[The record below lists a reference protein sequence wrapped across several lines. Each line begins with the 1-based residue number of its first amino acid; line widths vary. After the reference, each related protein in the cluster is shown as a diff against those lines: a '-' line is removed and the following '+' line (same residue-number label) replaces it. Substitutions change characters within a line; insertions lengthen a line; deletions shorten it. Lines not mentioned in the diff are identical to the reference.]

1 MNTIRYVRLKQ
12 LILAGL
18 CFSVSLLT
26 ACGGGDGAPPADSS
40 EPLPVEINDTS
51 FTSTHFSGSAVC
63 ADCHNGL
70 IDASANDVSIEAD
83 WSTSLMAHSAKD
95 PFYRAKVASE
105 IRRNPQLKDVLDDK
119 CSRCHMPMA
128 NVEAKFEGSTVELLG
143 DGFLNP
149 QNAYYNHAMDGV
161 SCTACHQI
169 EDDGNLGTLAG
180 FSGEFRIVDLG
191 TSAERTAFGQYTEPA
206 INPMLFSTNF
216 RPTYAPH
223 ISSSAMCATCH
234 NLKTPYVDATGT
246 VISTTPETE
255 FPEQMVYTEWENS
268 SFASGATLQSC
279 QDCHMPRTDG
289 VRIANRPPS
298 LNPRDNFARHTLV
311 GANTM
316 MLDLLASNQTELGVI
331 ASGFTT
337 AIAQTRSL
345 LESAADIEV
354 LSESLVNNE
363 LIVQIRIN
371 NNSGHKLPTSYP
383 SRRAYIY
390 FVVRDDAGN
399 ILFESGRTNP
409 DGSIVG
415 VDADTN
421 LAFYE
426 THYEEISQQDQVQV
440 YEPIMINTDNDVT
453 YTLLRAAGYIKDNRI
468 LPLGFDKNTTNND
481 IRVQGAAMADPDFI
495 AGSDTITY
503 RVDVGLVRPVNY
515 SVELKYQPLA
525 YAFVMDL
532 FRDNS
537 DPEVAKFE
545 TLFDSAA
552 IRSETIDSVSGSQP

>member
-1 MNTIRYVRLKQ
+1 
-12 LILAGL
+12 
-18 CFSVSLLT
+18 
-26 ACGGGDGAPPADSS
+26 
-40 EPLPVEINDTS
+40 
-51 FTSTHFSGSAVC
+51 
-63 ADCHNGL
+63 
-70 IDASANDVSIEAD
+70 
-83 WSTSLMAHSAKD
+83 
-95 PFYRAKVASE
+95 
-105 IRRNPQLKDVLDDK
+105 
-119 CSRCHMPMA
+119 
-128 NVEAKFEGSTVELLG
+128 
-143 DGFLNP
+143 
-149 QNAYYNHAMDGV
+149 
-161 SCTACHQI
+161 
-169 EDDGNLGTLAG
+169 
-180 FSGEFRIVDLG
+180 
-191 TSAERTAFGQYTEPA
+191 
-206 INPMLFSTNF
+206 
-216 RPTYAPH
+216 
-223 ISSSAMCATCH
+223 
-234 NLKTPYVDATGT
+234 
-246 VISTTPETE
+246 
-255 FPEQMVYTEWENS
+255 
-268 SFASGATLQSC
+268 
-279 QDCHMPRTDG
+279 
-289 VRIANRPPS
+289 
-298 LNPRDNFARHTLV
+298 
-311 GANTM
+311 M

-331 ASGFTT
+331 ASGFNT

-537 DPEVAKFE
+537 DPEVVKFE